1 MEVGMYSVLI
11 VDDEAVTR
19 KGLTSHVNWEKYNVT
34 NVNTA
39 SSGKDGIN
47 FMEQHHVDVVISDVR
62 MPGMNG
68 IEMCNQIKEIAP
80 NCRIIFLSGYSDKE
94 YLKGAIEL
102 EAVSYV
108 EKPIDIEEVENAL
121 EKAIGKIEESLT
133 IQKTI
138 DDVIEESRELYT
150 QTFLQKL
157 IKGKL
162 SVDGIKDYV
171 DKLNSAILEKTR
183 FNIVIFKANSDE
195 NAVSALIDIISEC
208 IVGIEYLYFVKEYR
222 YVIFLIAYNDSDSSA
237 LKEMYSNMS
246 KALSSHPE
254 LKANGSFGNT
264 VSNIMNV
271 KNSYETGVLMLQQLF
286 FLGYGKINH
295 YLKKNDNNS
304 EKINLSDEIFNNLS
318 EALRRYDKETC
329 FNIVNNVKGIVSKKT
344 GVLVS
349 HVKAVYFRITETIIN
364 IAWLAKEDETHLSDA
379 EKVSFIMEKLNTLDT
394 LDECDAYVKNL
405 LNEYFSN
412 VQDFINNSKLII
424 DIIEYI
430 KNNYTNANL
439 CLNDIADS
447 VYITPNYMNSVFK
460 KKFGTTV
467 GQYITMVRI
476 NAAKELIMD
485 RSIKLSEVAD
495 MVGYN
500 DAGYFTKVF
509 RKNVGMSPK
518 DYRER

>member
-1 MEVGMYSVLI
+1 MYSVLI
-11 VDDEAVTR
+11 VDDESVTR
-19 KGLTSHVNWEKYNVT
+19 KGLASHVNWEKYNIE
-34 NVNTA
+34 NVYTA

-47 FMEQHHVDVVISDVR
+47 FISEHPVDLIISDVR

-68 IEMCNQIKEIAP
+68 IEMCNQIKSILP
-80 NCRIIFLSGYSDKE
+80 DCRIIFLSGYSDKE

-108 EKPIDIEEVENAL
+108 EKPIDVEEVES
-121 EKAIGKIEESLT
+121 AIGKAVSKLEESYN
-133 IQKTI
+133 IKKTI
-138 DDVIEESRELYT
+138 DDVIEESREMYT

-157 IKGKL
+157 IKGRL
-162 SVDGIKDYV
+162 TVDEVKQFAQKINTNI
-171 DKLNSAILEKTR
+171 LNKTR
-183 FNIVIFKANSDE
+183 FNVVIFKSNGEEKAISD
-195 NAVSALIDIISEC
+195 LIELTSSCMD
-208 IVGIEYLYFVKEYR
+208 GFEYLYFVKEYR
-222 YVIFLIAYNDSDSSA
+222 YIIFLIGYNEAESSEIK
-237 LKEMYSNMS
+237 LLYNNLQ
-246 KALSSHPE
+246 KALVGHPE

-264 VSNIMNV
+264 VSNILNV
-271 KNSYETGVLMLQQLF
+271 NNSYETGVLMLQQLF

-295 YLKKNDNNS
+295 YLKKNENS
-304 EKINLSDEIFNNLS
+304 NEKLNLSDEIFNNLS
-318 EALRRYDKETC
+318 EALKRYDRETSY
-329 FNIVNNVKGIVSKKT
+329 NIINNVKSIVSKKT

-349 HVKAVYFRITETIIN
+349 HVKAVYFRIVETIIN
-364 IAWLAKEDETHLSDA
+364 IAWLAKEEEPMLNDA

-394 LDECDAYVKNL
+394 LDECDAYVKGL

-430 KNNYTNANL
+430 KKNYTNPNL

-467 GQYITMVRI
+467 GQYITAVRI
-476 NAAKELIMD
+476 NSAKELIMD
-485 RSIKLSEVAD
+485 RSIKLSEVAE

-509 RKNVGMSPK
+509 RKNVGVSPK